1 MAIRY
6 VLFDVDNTLYPASS
20 GLLHEINERMNR
32 YVAALLSVSE
42 EEASNTRQAYRER
55 YGTTLS
61 GLVHHHGVDD
71 VNAFLEYCH
80 PTQLDAFLTPDPD
93 LQTFLASL
101 PVPASIL
108 TNSPMEH
115 ARRVLGFLGI
125 EEYFEHVFDI
135 RYNEFR
141 GKPSKELFRRVLA
154 HIGRPAEEVLLVD
167 DGVEH
172 VRAFREMGGV
182 AVLVNERPTPAG
194 SGRSLPTVR
203 KVVELRELLQTLDS
217 GCGEPGLT

>member
-20 GLLHEINERMNR
+20 GLLHEINQRMTA
-32 YVAALLSVSE
+32 YMAALLSVSE
-42 EEASNTRQAYRER
+42 EEASITRQTYREQ

-61 GLVHHHGVDD
+61 GLVHHHGLED

-80 PTQLDAFLTPDPD
+80 PTRLDSYLTPDPD

-115 ARRVLGFLGI
+115 ARRVLQFLGI
-125 EEYFEHVFDI
+125 EEYFQHVFDI
-135 RYNEFR
+135 RYNGFR
-141 GKPSKELFRRVLA
+141 GKPSKELFQRVLA
-154 HIGRPAEEVLLVD
+154 HIGMPAEEVLLVD

-172 VRAFREMGGV
+172 VRAFGEMGGA
-182 AVLVNERPTPAG
+182 AVLVHEHPSSAEPPGA
-194 SGRSLPTVR
+194 LPTIR
-203 KVVELRELLQTLDS
+203 TVVELRELLRTLDPAS
-217 GCGEPGLT
+217 GALGPS

>member
-1 MAIRY
+1 MAVRY
-6 VLFDVDNTLYPASS
+6 VLFDVDNTLYPESS
-20 GLLHEINERMNR
+20 GLLHEINERMTR

-42 EEASNTRQAYRER
+42 EQASVTRRTYREQ

-61 GLVHHHGVDD
+61 GLVHHHGLAD

-80 PTQLDAFLTPDPD
+80 PTQLDTFLTPDPD
-93 LQTFLASL
+93 LQAFLASL

-115 ARRVLGFLGI
+115 ARRVLRFLGI

-135 RYNEFR
+135 RYNEYR
-141 GKPSKELFRRVLA
+141 GKPSKELFRRVLS
-154 HIGRPAEEVLLVD
+154 HIGRPAGEVLLVD

-182 AVLVNERPTPAG
+182 AVLVDERPPPVG
-194 SGRSLPTVR
+194 HDRPLPTIR
-203 KVVELRELLQTLDS
+203 KVIELRELLEALDPSS
-217 GCGEPGLT
+217 GDPGRP